1 MVAGGVSVVRWAN
14 PTVPVSPGSK
24 ETPVRATSAFRRL
37 AAIGTAVTLMVALA
51 ACGSDDKSD
60 ASGPDLGLLQK
71 GTLRIGTLTDA
82 PPNVYVKDGKFT
94 GFDNDLISAVAAKLN
109 LKPEFVGTD
118 FSALLSQVN
127 GGRFDLGSSSITIT
141 EARKKTVAFSNG
153 YDFGYLG
160 LNTTKSSGI
169 TKFDQLDG
177 KRVVV
182 VQGTVQDDYATQ
194 KNLNPVRV
202 PNYNA
207 AVGQLKAGTA
217 DAWISPAEIGEK
229 MAKEQ
234 GGGVVVLAAK
244 ELSSAPTAFAV
255 AKSNDKLREAVNKAL
270 DEVIADGTWTK
281 LVEQYYPGRAVP
293 ATFKPGSGSVKFT
306 APKASAPVAG

>member
-1 MVAGGVSVVRWAN
+1 
-14 PTVPVSPGSK
+14 
-24 ETPVRATSAFRRL
+24 VRAFSALRRF
-37 AAIGTAVTLMVALA
+37 AALGTAVTLAVALA

-60 ASGPDLGLLQK
+60 ASGPDLGLIQS

-94 GFDNDLISAVAAKLN
+94 GFDNDLITAVAAKLN
-109 LKPEFVGTD
+109 LRPEFVGTD

-127 GGRFDLGSSSITIT
+127 GGQFDLGSSSITIT

-160 LNTTKSSGI
+160 LNTTKTSGI
-169 TKFDQLDG
+169 TSFDQLGG

-234 GGGVVVLAAK
+234 GGGVVILAAK
-244 ELSSAPTAFAV
+244 ELSSAPTAYAV

-270 DEVIADGTWTK
+270 DQVIADGTWTK
-281 LVEQYYPGRAVP
+281 LVQQYYPGRAVP
-293 ATFKPGSGSVKFT
+293 ASFKPGSGTVKFAVPT
-306 APKASAPVAG
+306 AVPTATPAAG

>member
-1 MVAGGVSVVRWAN
+1 
-14 PTVPVSPGSK
+14 
-24 ETPVRATSAFRRL
+24 VRAFGAFRRVVAVVGAITL
-37 AAIGTAVTLMVALA
+37 ASAMV
-51 ACGSDDKSD
+51 ACGSNQDD
-60 ASGPDLGLLQK
+60 AAGGPDLGLIK
-71 GTLRIGTLTDA
+71 AGTLRIGTLTDA

-94 GFDNDLISAVAAKLN
+94 GFDNDLITAVAAKLN

-127 GGRFDLGSSSITIT
+127 GGQFDLGSSSITVT
-141 EARKKTVAFSNG
+141 EARKKTVSFSNG

-160 LNTTKSSGI
+160 LNTTKTSGI
-169 TKFDQLDG
+169 TSFDQLTG

-207 AVGQLKAGTA
+207 ALGQLKAGTA
-217 DAWISPAEIGEK
+217 DAWVSPAEIGEK

-234 GGGVVVLAAK
+234 GGGTVILAAK
-244 ELSSAPTAFAV
+244 ELSDAPMAFAV

-293 ATFKPGSGSVKFT
+293 PNFKPGSGSVKFT
-306 APKASAPVAG
+306 APKA

>member
-1 MVAGGVSVVRWAN
+1 MTAAMV
-14 PTVPVSPGSK
+14 
-24 ETPVRATSAFRRL
+24 
-37 AAIGTAVTLMVALA
+37 
-51 ACGSDDKSD
+51 ACGSDQKDS
-60 ASGPDLGLLQK
+60 ASGPDLGLMQA

-94 GFDNDLISAVAAKLN
+94 GFDNDLITAVAAKLN

-127 GGRFDLGSSSITIT
+127 GGQFDLGSSSITVT

-160 LNTTKSSGI
+160 LNTTKDSGI
-169 TKFDQLDG
+169 KSFDQLSG

-182 VQGTVQDDYATQ
+182 VQGTVQDDYATS

-207 AVGQLKAGTA
+207 ALGQLKAGTA
-217 DAWISPAEIGEK
+217 DAWVSPAEIGEK

-234 GGGVVVLAAK
+234 GGGTVILAAK
-244 ELSSAPTAFAV
+244 ELSDAPMAFAV
-255 AKSNDKLREAVNKAL
+255 AKNNDKLREALNKAL

-293 ATFKPGSGSVKFT
+293 ANFKPGSGSVKFT
-306 APKASAPVAG
+306 APKS